1 MSSNRGRGRSVWT
14 GIPWG
19 GNTTG
24 RARMGR
30 AATGRAIGGATTRVA
45 PTGWVLGVGRA
56 RTRGNHEGCPYGLG
70 GGGGAGGTRG
80 RARTGGNHKGCPY
93 GLGGGGGAG
102 RSRYSYIAAPR
113 GRATT
118 RVGWWGT
125 WGGRPHPS
133 PPPEGEGILWF
144 VPGWVL
150 GVGRGW
156 CHQTGG
162 GGVPSGR
169 GTMGWARTVRA
180 ATGGNHKGC
189 PYGLGGGGGVGLLS
203 SNRGWGHAP
212 SGRGH
217 HGAGKDGVGGHGG
230 QPQGL
235 PLRVGWW
242 GIWGGDAPTLA
253 LPRRGRGFCGLLR
266 VGGWGW
272 GGA

>member
-1 MSSNRGRGRSVWT
+1 MISRTFSDISGHFGRWAGLGGVGRGARVVGGCTFMLGSGNRGWQGAGVIKP
-14 GIPWG
+14 GAG
-19 GNTTG
+19 KD
-24 RARMGR
+24 
-30 AATGRAIGGATTRVA
+30 GGATTRVA
-45 PTGWVLGVGRA
+45 PTGWVVGVGR
-56 RTRGNHEGCPYGLG
+56 GCCHQTG
-70 GGGGAGGTRG
+70 GGDVPSGRGYHGAG
-80 RARTGGNHKGCPY
+80 KD
-93 GLGGGGGAG
+93 GAG
-102 RSRYSYIAAPR
+102 RPR
-113 GRATT
+113 GATT

-144 VPGWVL
+144 VTGWGV
-150 GVGRGW
+150 GVGRGC

-169 GTMGWARTVRA
+169 GTMGRARTGGGA
-180 ATGGNHKGC
+180 AT
-189 PYGLGGGGGVGLLS
+189 
-203 SNRGWGHAP
+203 
-212 SGRGH
+212 
-217 HGAGKDGVGGHGG
+217 GG